1 MRGGEP
7 QHLYGRIYEV
17 VRGIPRGRVATYGQV
32 AALAGMPGQ
41 ARLVGYALH
50 ALPEGHDVPWHRVI
64 NAKGR
69 ISLRTDGGWGGYQ
82 RHLLETEGVTF
93 GADGRVPLARF
104 RWRADCTGCDGA
116 GDSAANDLPEKS
128 AQSRRGPV
136 CAHENSA

>member
-1 MRGGEP
+1 LRRTRLQIMRARES
-7 QHLYGRIYEV
+7 QHLYNRIYKV
-17 VRGIPRGRVATYGQV
+17 VRNIPKGRVATYGQV

-69 ISLRTDGGWGGYQ
+69 ISLRTSGGWGGYQ

-104 RWRADCTGCDGA
+104 RWKPDCTGCDSPR
-116 GDSAANDLPEKS
+116 DSVPKGLSEES
-128 AQSRRGPV
+128 A
-136 CAHENSA
+136 